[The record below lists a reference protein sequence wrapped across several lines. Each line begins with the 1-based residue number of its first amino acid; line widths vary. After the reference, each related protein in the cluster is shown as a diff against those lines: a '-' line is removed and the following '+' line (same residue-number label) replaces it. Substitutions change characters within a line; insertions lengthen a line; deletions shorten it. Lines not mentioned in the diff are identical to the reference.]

1 MEKSIDE
8 LLAENSNLHAL
19 YRRILVGL
27 SCGTVSTHEILTMMD
42 EYRREDSERIAKER
56 GSSKEERPDTELKN
70 TPKKEERKVNAVT
83 ARLLIWH
90 YYSID
95 VPPDNDSV
103 EIKNAYHFLIVKG
116 LIRKESDPH
125 KIREFHEITEKG
137 KVLVEYWL
145 STPIPIEQ
153 TNYVIP
159 DRK

>member
-8 LLAENSNLHAL
+8 LLTENSNLPVF
-19 YRRILVGL
+19 YRRILENL
-27 SCGTVSTHEILTMMD
+27 MD
-42 EYRREDSERIAKER
+42 EYRNKDSERIAKER
-56 GSSKEERPDTELKN
+56 RDATTVSLMET

-90 YYSID
+90 YYSVD

-103 EIKNAYHFLIVKG
+103 AIKNAYHFLIVKG